1 VALGPELIRLPNGVR
16 LALDPMASLETV
28 GVGAWI
34 KVGARWESP
43 EENGVAH
50 LFEHMAF
57 KGGGKRDARQ
67 LVEAIEAVGG
77 YMNAATSYERTSY
90 YARALGRDA
99 AFALDLIA
107 DVILEPH
114 WEDDE
119 LEKEKNV
126 VAQERGEAR
135 DQPDDRVFE
144 LHQAAAFPDQPLGR
158 PVLGLEETLARIN
171 VKTLEAFRA
180 AHYAPARTVI
190 AVAGQFDRAA
200 ILDLV
205 ARRFGAAPAI
215 ADIPA
220 APAQAKGGALI
231 EDRKLEQLHLA
242 LSWPG
247 PAAGAEALYA
257 ARLLAEIYGGGM
269 ASRLFQDVREE
280 RGLVYQIDSYL
291 DPYEDV
297 GRFGV
302 YAACAGANTGEV
314 IARSVDIL
322 QDLAARGPT
331 EAEAARA
338 KAVVT
343 AQMLMGA
350 ETPMAR
356 AETRASQV
364 LLHDKV
370 IDLAAIRA
378 KVEAVSREA
387 IQEIA
392 RQAVAG
398 PAVASAI
405 GPKAGLRAVEAV
417 PALFAPVIPGRA

>member
-1 VALGPELIRLPNGVR
+1 MDVKPELIRLPNGVR
-16 LALDPMASLETV
+16 LALDPMPALETV

-34 KVGARWESP
+34 KVGARWEAP
-43 EENGVAH
+43 EQNGVAH

-57 KGGGKRDARQ
+57 KGGGTRDARQ

-107 DVILEPH
+107 DVILAPH
-114 WEDDE
+114 WEDSE

-126 VAQERGEAR
+126 VAQERGEAL

-144 LHQAAAFPDQPLGR
+144 LHQSAAFPDQALGR
-158 PVLGLEETLARIN
+158 PVLGTEETLAN
-171 VKTLEAFRA
+171 THVATLEAFRA
-180 AHYAPARTVI
+180 AHYAPSRTVI

-200 ILDLV
+200 MIELV
-205 ARRFGAAPAI
+205 ERRFGGVPVV

-220 APAQAKGGALI
+220 ALAQAKSGALV
-231 EDRKLEQLHLA
+231 EERKLEQLHLA

-247 PAAGAEALYA
+247 QASGSEALYP

-269 ASRLFQDVREE
+269 ASRLFQDVREA
-280 RGLVYQIDSYL
+280 RGLVYQIDAYL
-291 DPYEDV
+291 DPYEDI
-297 GRFGV
+297 GRFGL
-302 YAACAGANTGEV
+302 YAACAGKNTAEV
-314 IARSVDIL
+314 IERSTDIL
-322 QDLAARGPT
+322 RDLAARGPT
-331 EAEAARA
+331 TAETARA

-343 AQMLMGA
+343 AQMLMGS

-356 AETRASQV
+356 AESRASQV

-370 IDLAAIRA
+370 IDLGEIRA
-378 KVEAVSREA
+378 RVEAVTSEA
-387 IQEIA
+387 IQAVA
-392 RQAVAG
+392 RAAVAG
-398 PAVASAI
+398 PAAASAI
-405 GPKAGLRAVEAV
+405 GPKSGLGAAEGV
-417 PALFAPVIPGRA
+417 PALFA